1 MDRKWT
7 VIVYMVADTGDS
19 FYQSAMDN
27 VFQMTNAK
35 FNEERTKV
43 LVHADAPS
51 PWVSTCWNV
60 MTGTATP
67 LRQGCDHTC
76 FLDFAKKCVEEYDA
90 ENYLIVLW
98 GHGEGID
105 WKQKVLADS
114 PLGKNIIGAGKRLW
128 QGSKGALEVA
138 EIGQTLKEL
147 HRELEKLG
155 LSRDRVVVGF
165 DACLMGMVEVYYE
178 IWKYVGWGVAAADE
192 IPDTGWSYTD
202 ILRVLGDRPETEP
215 KELADKIVD
224 SCTKWYSVH
233 SPDAKVTF
241 AACDLSNSD
250 SVLGAMTNLTSQLCA
265 CIEDNSVRAA
275 IKDARAFAEDLQEKA
290 YIDLWAFCSELRR
303 KTNQGGAKRQE
314 LHSAASRVIDA
325 LRNFVS
331 RHKFSDAYPWKFR
344 EDARGLSICFP
355 ESADLVGSIP
365 NLQVNWGAYRDLA
378 FSLTTHW
385 PDFLM
390 KFWGRQPV
398 AEDAGTVPLPARP
411 LVDGDP
417 SRPKAMWARNRG

>member
-27 VFQMTNAK
+27 VFQMTKAK
-35 FNEERTKV
+35 FNEKGIKV

-51 PWVSTCWNV
+51 PWVPKCWDV
-60 MTGTATP
+60 ETGAVTLKP
-67 LRQGCDHTC
+67 GWDHTC
-76 FLDFAKKCVEEYDA
+76 FLDFAKKCIEEYHA

-105 WKQKVLADS
+105 WKQKILANS
-114 PLGKNIIGAGKRLW
+114 PLGKNIVGAGKRLW

-138 EIGQTLKEL
+138 EIGQTLNEMHK
-147 HRELEKLG
+147 ELEKFG
-155 LSRDRVVVGF
+155 LNIKRDRVVVGF

-178 IWKYVGWGVAAADE
+178 ISKHVGWGVAAAGE
-192 IPDTGWSYTD
+192 IPDSGWSYAD
-202 ILRVLGDRPETEP
+202 ILRVLGERLEIQP

-224 SCTKWYSVH
+224 ICTGWYSVH

-241 AACDLSNSD
+241 AACDLSKSD
-250 SVLGAMTNLTSQLCA
+250 SVLEAMTNLTTVLCA
-265 CIEDNSVRAA
+265 CIEDSSVRTAV
-275 IKDARAFAEDLQEKA
+275 KDARDFAEDLQERA
-290 YIDLWAFCSELRR
+290 YIDLWAFCSELKR
-303 KTNQGGAKRQE
+303 KTNQGGANRPE

-325 LRNFVS
+325 LGNFVS
-331 RHKFSDAYPWKFR
+331 CHKFSDAYPWKFA

-355 ESADLVGSIP
+355 ASADLAGSIP
-365 NLQVNWGAYRDLA
+365 TIQVNWGAYKDLA

-390 KFWGRQPV
+390 KFWGRPPL
-398 AEDAGTVPLPARP
+398 AEPE
-411 LVDGDP
+411 
-417 SRPKAMWARNRG
+417 AMWATK